1 MHHDMC
7 RNMDAVWLVPYS
19 MACCAWKLGPGV
31 SFWTSRTLQER
42 GKNSRSLLS
51 SETLED
57 DLGIAVDAQVVDGL
71 RVGRRAVGAAG
82 DAAQRRGASGGS
94 GDGLHDG
101 CSEEE
106 GLEEQRRLQDQ
117 DRILKLKGA
126 AWSGG
131 FVGPEELASEA
142 EGKTSMTPRSFG
154 RFVPRLSRAKPY
166 RKGMPW
172 KSPALRK
179 VTENVVPRV
188 GSAGT
193 IVPTVAA
200 WRFWRGAGTC
210 CSCLPVSA
218 TPRRQR
224 ATQRTTQRTILEG
237 RYVLEGF

>member
-1 MHHDMC
+1 MSQHGCGLARTVFDGLL
-7 RNMDAVWLVPYS
+7 RVEARPW
-19 MACCAWKLGPGV
+19 V
-31 SFWTSRTLQER
+31 SFWTSRTPQER
-42 GKNSRSLLS
+42 GEDSRSLLS
-51 SETLED
+51 GESLEN
-57 DLGIAVDAQVVDGL
+57 DLGVAVDAQVVDGL
-71 RVGRRAVGAAG
+71 GVGRRAVGAAG

-106 GLEEQRRLQDQ
+106 GLKEQRILQDQ

-131 FVGPEELASEA
+131 FVGPKELASEA

-166 RKGMPW
+166 RKGMRW

-188 GSAGT
+188 GSRVLLFRPLPSGVSGQALET
-193 IVPTVAA
+193 AA
-200 WRFWRGAGTC
+200 TACPSRRRLGARGPL
-210 CSCLPVSA
+210 SRP
-218 TPRRQR
+218 
-224 ATQRTTQRTILEG
+224 
-237 RYVLEGF
+237 F